1 MDDLQTILNM
11 VFSVSMMLAG
21 WGLRTVWDAVKTLQ
35 NDIKEIER
43 DLPSTYVRRDDYKD
57 DMAEVKDILHKIF
70 DRLDNKADK

>member
-1 MDDLQTILNM
+1 MENLQTILNM
-11 VFSVSMMLAG
+11 VFGVVLMLAG
-21 WGLRTVWDAVKTLQ
+21 WILRTVWDAVKTLQ

-57 DMAEVKDILHKIF
+57 DMTEVKEILHKIF